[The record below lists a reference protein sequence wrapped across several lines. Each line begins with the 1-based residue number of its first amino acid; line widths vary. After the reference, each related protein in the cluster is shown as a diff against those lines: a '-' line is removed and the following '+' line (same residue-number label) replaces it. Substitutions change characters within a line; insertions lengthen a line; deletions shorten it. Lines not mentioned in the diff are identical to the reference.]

1 LMMQE
6 QSHRILMIS
15 AEVAPLAK
23 VGGLADVAGALP
35 KALHALGHDARI
47 LMPAYP
53 MVEADTRW
61 QIEPLTQFEVAIR
74 PDWTETATVSQLTLP
89 SGVRVYLLRVGDWFA
104 NATESTK
111 LYAVDPRAYVA
122 FCRADGGV
130 ADAPYR
136 LDAAGGSLQRLAHRA
151 GSSLPAHATAP
162 ERTDAMA
169 TVFTIHNLAYQGVFE
184 KEFFRELGLPDY
196 LFDIEGLEFY
206 GKVNLMKG
214 ALLYSDR
221 VNTVSP
227 TYAAEIQTPE
237 YGERLEGLL
246 RRLADE
252 RRLSGILNG
261 IDYDEWNPETDPH
274 IPAHYSATNLQG
286 KAICKAEL
294 QRACGWQP
302 DPSKAVIGLVSR
314 LTDQK
319 GLDLIKS
326 LGAKLLQLPI
336 QFVLLGTGDPAYER
350 YFRSWHKRHRAI
362 VHATIGFDNAWAHR
376 IYAGAD
382 MFLMPSRF
390 EPCGLGQ
397 MISLRYGTIP
407 IVRQTGG
414 LADSIAPYDAARGAG
429 NGFVFREYKPNA
441 LYEAVRQAVRGV
453 PRRRRLAG
461 VGRARDAAGLV
472 VEPLGGRVCRALRR
486 SVRVARDVCDRLFA
500 LSVAVQARPRP
511 LEERMRTHEL
521 DGRAPHHG
529 RAGLYDCA
537 DPGHRN
543 GCGAAALHPARANR
557 RHGRLDCGR
566 ALGSRDESVDARRYA
581 PRTRNDR
588 PIQRAACRNAQR
600 RLVRKG
606 GAGSVIET
614 GEPWLDE
621 LVSHQR
627 REVLAIMMDAFQI
640 QEAWKQ
646 FKVYGDPQAREQ
658 LIRQYAH
665 LVKLTVA
672 RVVPYPPNG
681 MEWEDLY
688 SYGVMGLIR
697 AVDMFD
703 PTRNVKFETY
713 AIALIRGAV
722 LEALRSE
729 DWVPRSARDKLRQLE
744 RVWVRL
750 EASLGRPPTDEEAAE
765 ALGVSVHDY
774 RQLLIDYA
782 RTNTVSLEACLING
796 DDEENNNLLETIA
809 DAEDPYEEL
818 LEREQ
823 TRALTHAIENLA
835 ERERQVIQLY
845 YYEGLTFKEIGQVMN
860 ISESRVYQ
868 IHTRALARLRE
879 QLCGSVVDP
888 DAHE

>member
-1 LMMQE
+1 MMQE

-53 MVEADTRW
+53 MIEADTRW
-61 QIEPLTQFEVAIR
+61 QMEPLTQFEVAIR

-122 FCRADGGV
+122 FCRAAV
-130 ADAPYR
+130 EW
-136 LDAAGGSLQRLAHRA
+136 LARQSDWTPQVVHCNDW
-151 GSSLPAHATAP
+151 HTALVP
-162 ERTDAMA
+162 VYLRTPRTERTDAMA

-184 KEFFRELGLPDY
+184 KEFFHELGLPDY

-286 KAICKAEL
+286 KATCKAEL

-350 YFRSWHKRHRAI
+350 YFRSWHKRHRAM

-407 IVRQTGG
+407 TVRQTGG

-429 NGFVFREYKPNA
+429 NGFVFREYKPSA
-441 LYEAVRQAVRGV
+441 LYDAVRQAVE
-453 PRRRRLAG
+453 AFQ
-461 VGRARDAAGLV
+461 DADAWQ
-472 VEPLGGRVCRALRR
+472 AL
-486 SVRVARDVCDRLFA
+486 VARVMQQDWSWSRSAGAYAA
-500 LSVAVQARPRP
+500 LYAEALEAR
-511 LEERMRTHEL
+511 T
-521 DGRAPHHG
+521 GRAP
-529 RAGLYDCA
+529 AY
-537 DPGHRN
+537 
-543 GCGAAALHPARANR
+543 
-557 RHGRLDCGR
+557 
-566 ALGSRDESVDARRYA
+566 
-581 PRTRNDR
+581 
-588 PIQRAACRNAQR
+588 
-600 RLVRKG
+600 
-606 GAGSVIET
+606 
-614 GEPWLDE
+614 
-621 LVSHQR
+621 
-627 REVLAIMMDAFQI
+627 
-640 QEAWKQ
+640 
-646 FKVYGDPQAREQ
+646 
-658 LIRQYAH
+658 
-665 LVKLTVA
+665 
-672 RVVPYPPNG
+672 
-681 MEWEDLY
+681 
-688 SYGVMGLIR
+688 
-697 AVDMFD
+697 
-703 PTRNVKFETY
+703 
-713 AIALIRGAV
+713 
-722 LEALRSE
+722 LR
-729 DWVPRSARDKLRQLE
+729 
-744 RVWVRL
+744 
-750 EASLGRPPTDEEAAE
+750 
-765 ALGVSVHDY
+765 
-774 RQLLIDYA
+774 
-782 RTNTVSLEACLING
+782 
-796 DDEENNNLLETIA
+796 
-809 DAEDPYEEL
+809 
-818 LEREQ
+818 
-823 TRALTHAIENLA
+823 
-835 ERERQVIQLY
+835 
-845 YYEGLTFKEIGQVMN
+845 
-860 ISESRVYQ
+860 
-868 IHTRALARLRE
+868 
-879 QLCGSVVDP
+879 
-888 DAHE
+888 

>member
-1 LMMQE
+1 MMQE

-61 QIEPLTQFEVAIR
+61 QMELLTQFEVAIR

-122 FCRADGGV
+122 FCRATVEWLTRHTDWTPQV
-130 ADAPYR
+130 VHCNDW
-136 LDAAGGSLQRLAHRA
+136 H
-151 GSSLPAHATAP
+151 TALVP
-162 ERTDAMA
+162 VYLRTPRTERTDAMA

-184 KEFFRELGLPDY
+184 KAFFGELGLPDY

-206 GKVNLMKG
+206 GKVNLIKG

-286 KAICKAEL
+286 KATCKAEL

-429 NGFVFREYKPNA
+429 NGFVFREYKPSA
-441 LYEAVRQAVRGV
+441 LYDAVRQAVE
-453 PRRRRLAG
+453 AFQ
-461 VGRARDAAGLV
+461 DADAWQ
-472 VEPLGGRVCRALRR
+472 AL
-486 SVRVARDVCDRLFA
+486 VARVMQQDWSWSRSAGAYAA
-500 LSVAVQARPRP
+500 LYAEALEAR
-511 LEERMRTHEL
+511 T
-521 DGRAPHHG
+521 GRAP
-529 RAGLYDCA
+529 AY
-537 DPGHRN
+537 
-543 GCGAAALHPARANR
+543 
-557 RHGRLDCGR
+557 
-566 ALGSRDESVDARRYA
+566 
-581 PRTRNDR
+581 
-588 PIQRAACRNAQR
+588 
-600 RLVRKG
+600 
-606 GAGSVIET
+606 
-614 GEPWLDE
+614 
-621 LVSHQR
+621 
-627 REVLAIMMDAFQI
+627 
-640 QEAWKQ
+640 
-646 FKVYGDPQAREQ
+646 
-658 LIRQYAH
+658 
-665 LVKLTVA
+665 
-672 RVVPYPPNG
+672 
-681 MEWEDLY
+681 
-688 SYGVMGLIR
+688 
-697 AVDMFD
+697 
-703 PTRNVKFETY
+703 
-713 AIALIRGAV
+713 
-722 LEALRSE
+722 LR
-729 DWVPRSARDKLRQLE
+729 
-744 RVWVRL
+744 
-750 EASLGRPPTDEEAAE
+750 
-765 ALGVSVHDY
+765 
-774 RQLLIDYA
+774 
-782 RTNTVSLEACLING
+782 
-796 DDEENNNLLETIA
+796 
-809 DAEDPYEEL
+809 
-818 LEREQ
+818 
-823 TRALTHAIENLA
+823 
-835 ERERQVIQLY
+835 
-845 YYEGLTFKEIGQVMN
+845 
-860 ISESRVYQ
+860 
-868 IHTRALARLRE
+868 
-879 QLCGSVVDP
+879 
-888 DAHE
+888 